1 VLVGEGD
8 GSTVGICVGVADGDS
23 VGACD
28 GQGDGCVGSKVGDGV
43 RISAFTVSFKKW
55 C

>member
-8 GSTVGICVGVADGDS
+8 GSIVGICVGVADGDS

-43 RISAFTVSFKKW
+43 T
-55 C
+55 